1 MKSRIA
7 LLAIITGYVTFAGIV
22 ISAVFG
28 LYGADSIAAYI
39 AVIIVGPVGFGI
51 LITHKGLNSWL
62 NELQHKQI
70 W

>member
-7 LLAIITGYVTFAGIV
+7 LLAIIIGYITFAGIV
-22 ISAVFG
+22 ISAVLG
-28 LYGADSIAAYI
+28 LYGTNSIAAYI
-39 AVIIVGPVGFGI
+39 AIIIVGPVCFG
-51 LITHKGLNSWL
+51 LLTSHKGLNSWL